1 MVWIRAR
8 LTARYLPSTRIDGV
22 VLFRLALL
30 VILQSDQLPSPERWV
45 SVAFGER
52 SCLTPRSITI
62 ERHVRRGS
70 DRQRSSLA
78 SSAHLSCKS
87 SGLLH
92 RFDVGDFLEGHRKK
106 AFLPPPG
113 TPNPTGIMA
122 TSRPPVTRLQRP
134 SSSDSYLLPS
144 ALLAKKHFRP
154 VWCPA
159 NPATACTKCTY
170 HRITPAPAGETGA
183 WLCVVK
189 AKHDTKE
196 RKASTQSR
204 CRLSQRQ
211 EIASTATLRQFS
223 RVNADILGARK
234 TAGEHLVQRTH

>member
-8 LTARYLPSTRIDGV
+8 LTVRYLPSTRIDGV

-45 SVAFGER
+45 SAAVGER

-87 SGLLH
+87 SGLH
-92 RFDVGDFLEGHRKK
+92 GFDVGDFLEGHRKK

-113 TPNPTGIMA
+113 TRNPTGIMA
-122 TSRPPVTRLQRP
+122 TSRPPSRDCNARVAATPTCCRQPCSRRSISGPSGAQRIRQP
-134 SSSDSYLLPS
+134 RVRNAP
-144 ALLAKKHFRP
+144 
-154 VWCPA
+154 
-159 NPATACTKCTY
+159 
-170 HRITPAPAGETGA
+170 ITE
-183 WLCVVK
+183 
-189 AKHDTKE
+189 
-196 RKASTQSR
+196 SR
-204 CRLSQRQ
+204 
-211 EIASTATLRQFS
+211 LRQPA
-223 RVNADILGARK
+223 RRGLGSAS
-234 TAGEHLVQRTH
+234 